1 MTSTTIASPRLVK
14 WFNGDI
20 ALWKAVLI
28 QILGTYALLFLLES
42 SKIALSETT
51 VVMLKIGCL
60 PLFAIYSSICVFRA
74 APNFK
79 SSIRGT
85 VAKCWAVTFILWALA
100 TAYALI
106 VFALPEL

>member
-1 MTSTTIASPRLVK
+1 MTPTTMNSPVLLK
-14 WFNGDI
+14 WFKGGI
-20 ALWKAVLI
+20 TLWHAVLL
-28 QILGTYALLFLLES
+28 QILGTYALLFLLEQ
-42 SKIALSETT
+42 SKIALPETT
-51 VVMLKIGCL
+51 VVMLKIVAL
-60 PLFAIYSSICVFRA
+60 PIFAIYSSICVFRA

-79 SSIRGT
+79 STIRGT

>member
-1 MTSTTIASPRLVK
+1 MTSTMMNSAALIK
-14 WFNGDI
+14 WFRGDVP
-20 ALWKAVLI
+20 LWKAVVF
-28 QILGTYALLFLLES
+28 QIVGTYALLFLLEQ
-42 SKIALSETT
+42 SKVALSETT

-106 VFALPEL
+106 VFILPKL